1 MTVKQSRPM
10 VDLTPYE
17 EGLVVAILVGEGS
30 FTGDGKNPH
39 VALRMHVRHKAM
51 FEWLVVRFP
60 RSRLYGPYN
69 HGGRRYYQWMI
80 RGAAL
85 VEDLLPILEARMD
98 PNFDQYSFDRLQLML
113 TRYADVVERLQGERP

>member
-1 MTVKQSRPM
+1 M

-17 EGLVVAILVGEGS
+17 QGLLVGILAGEGS

-39 VALRMHVRHKAM
+39 VALRMHVRHRAL
-51 FEWLVVRFP
+51 FDWLVERFP

-80 RGAAL
+80 RGPAL

-98 PNFDQYSFDRLQLML
+98 PAFDQHSYDRLALML
-113 TRYADVVERLQGERP
+113 TRYADVVARLRSGPP